1 MRPRLLDRLFR
12 YVQPLQQADAS
23 KIHHPLLAVEELQQ
37 LADMAEQPVVSPI
50 TFDRY
55 VAQRQL
61 GDVLSR
67 FRGHGFEFEENRRYQ
82 PGDEQR
88 LINWRLYARRGELF
102 SKVYVEE
109 RRPEVCLL
117 IDRRATM
124 RFGTRNQLKAKLAAR
139 LAAYTLFQAQ
149 YQAIPVGGVVLDK
162 STAWYGAGQRRHA
175 IQPLLEAIAA
185 PCPPLPYES
194 SGEALHQVLSQL
206 DLRWA
211 DGSFVL
217 LISDFMDLKADQSI
231 ALLRRLAEKHTVQ
244 AIQIIDPAED
254 RLPEMHH
261 LMLEDPGRDQPLIID
276 SKDTARQSAY
286 RKAFTEQQAT
296 IQACFSQCQIPLYH
310 CHTTDSLQACL
321 KQEVVRN
328 GH

>member
-12 YVQPLQQADAS
+12 IVQPLQQAVADE
-23 KIHHPLLAVEELQQ
+23 INQLLLSGDELQQ
-37 LADMAEQPVVSPI
+37 LADMAEQPAVSPI
-50 TFDRY
+50 AFERY

-117 IDRRATM
+117 LDRRATM
-124 RFGTRNQLKAKLAAR
+124 RFGTRNQLKVNLAAR

-149 YQAIPVGGVVLDK
+149 SQAIPVGGVVLDK
-162 STAWYGAGQRRHA
+162 STAWYAAGQRRHA

-185 PCPPLPYES
+185 PCPPLPFES
-194 SGEALHQVLSQL
+194 TGETLHQVLSQL
-206 DLRWA
+206 DLRWP
-211 DGSFVL
+211 DGSFIL
-217 LISDFMDLKADQSI
+217 LISDFMDLKAETSI
-231 ALLRRLAEKHTVQ
+231 ALLRRLADKHTVQ

-261 LMLEDPGRDQPLIID
+261 LVLDNPDSDQPLIID
-276 SKDTARQSAY
+276 SKDANRQSAY
-286 RKAFTEQQAT
+286 IDAFNVQQES
-296 IQACFSQCQIPLYH
+296 IRSCFTQCHIPLYR
-310 CHTTDSLQACL
+310 CYTNDSLQVSLQQEAL
-321 KQEVVRN
+321 KN